1 MKTIISLS
9 IALLSFM
16 GLSAQ
21 CVTGFNQTF
30 VETTGVFEAYFI
42 NGQDTLF
49 TDDGVDFIWTVNEA
63 TLTGDVITVEFL
75 EDVYY
80 TICLTG
86 SGLGC
91 TSTYCDSVYF
101 SSDPITDSCNLFLSY
116 DITHASSVNIN
127 DGAIDITVQ
136 GGTAP
141 FAYDWSNGEYTED
154 ISGLYHGDYTVIVTD
169 NIGCSMAYSFYVAS
183 LDSTYSDSTVVDY
196 FYSNISYYFE
206 TEDDCTA
213 SLTAEA
219 FGGTPPY
226 AYEWMN
232 ASPSQTNLQTIT
244 GACGGDVYCVVVTD
258 SEGLVSESCITVDY
272 YYQDSSWVVN
282 DTLETIIDTCLDV
295 VYGEIVEYVIDGDLI
310 IVTWV
315 FVDNEDETTYI
326 TITYPAEDSIAEGV
340 YELTLYVNCDDF
352 KSITAYSDWIQV
364 SEDDLTEIEQII
376 QQTDFDVYPNPL
388 ESTLYLDI
396 YTENPEHAV
405 IQIFNSAGQ
414 IIQSIDKSLY
424 YGQNNFSFN
433 VGELPQG
440 IYFVRILG
448 ENSYKTKRIIK

>member
-9 IALLSFM
+9 IALFSFI

-42 NGQDTLF
+42 NSQDTLF

-80 TICLTG
+80 TVCLTG

-101 SSDPITDSCNLFLSY
+101 SSGSNIDSCNLFLTY
-116 DITHASSVNIN
+116 NITHATSVNIN

-141 FAYDWSNGEYTED
+141 YSYSWGDLGFTED
-154 ISGLYHGDYTVIVTD
+154 IENLYPGYYGVEISD
-169 NIGCSMAYSFYVAS
+169 NNGCELLHTFYVAA
-183 LDSTYSDSTVVDY
+183 LNDSTYSDSTVVNY
-196 FYSNISYYFE
+196 FYSDIWYFFE

-213 SLTAEA
+213 TVFANVY
-219 FGGTPPY
+219 GGTPPY
-226 AYEWMN
+226 VYNWSNSEVT
-232 ASPSQTNLQTIT
+232 STIEN
-244 GACGGDVYCVVVTD
+244 ACGGDVYCVTVTD
-258 SEGLVSESCITVDY
+258 AEGLISESCVTIDY

-282 DTLETIIDTCLDV
+282 DSLEAIIDTCLDV
-295 VYGEIVEYVIDGDLI
+295 IYGEIVEYIIDGDLI
-310 IVTWV
+310 TVTWA
-315 FVDNEDETTYI
+315 FVDNMDETTYL
-326 TITYPAEDSIAEGV
+326 TITYPADDSITEGV
-340 YELTLYVNCDDF
+340 YELTLYVNCDDY
-352 KSITAYSDWIQV
+352 KSMTTYSDWIQV
-364 SEDDLTEIEQII
+364 SGEDLTDIDQVVH
-376 QQTDFDVYPNPL
+376 QTDFDVYPNPL

-396 YTENPEHAV
+396 YTENPEDAV

-414 IIQSIDKSLY
+414 VIQSIDKSLY
-424 YGQNNFSFN
+424 YGQNSFSFN
-433 VGELPQG
+433 IGELPQG
-440 IYFVRILG
+440 VYFVRIFG
-448 ENSYKTKRIIK
+448 ENAYNTKRVIK